1 MRASPLL
8 ALKGLKSHDIVHS
21 TQLQFL
27 QGFLFASIGP
37 PSLQALA
44 AGTLLWTA
52 YQAGRHPEAQI
63 INSVDAWS
71 QETRPS
77 IENLSWVVSS
87 IDKGSLFRNVLA
99 THLHWFKCPPL
110 AMWGGTLCKIPRKT
124 RNVWSEI
131 HGRNPCLKPHQV

>member
-1 MRASPLL
+1 MRVSPLL

-52 YQAGRHPEAQI
+52 YQAGRHPEARI

-87 IDKGSLFRNVLA
+87 IDKGSLFGNVLA
-99 THLHWFKCPPL
+99 TRLHWFKCPPL
-110 AMWGGTLCKIPRKT
+110 AMWRGTLCKIPRKT
-124 RNVWSEI
+124 RSVRSEI
-131 HGRNPCLKPHQV
+131 HGRHPCLKPHQV